1 MVRIVLIAIFLCLGS
16 KGFCQS
22 QIVIKTIPLTLL
34 RPNTPMISFA
44 LEYRKNQ
51 IGFEYEHGIKTGYIV
66 GYGDNF
72 RDTFRL
78 LKNYFRSQSNF
89 RYHLKDKRSLFG
101 LNFSF
106 LPSTYTRRNDW
117 YEINKTKFSYSLSN
131 ISRNQLDYRF
141 IYGIVLPTNS
151 PFSFEFLTGC
161 GARDL

>member
-1 MVRIVLIAIFLCLGS
+1 
-16 KGFCQS
+16 
-22 QIVIKTIPLTLL
+22 
-34 RPNTPMISFA
+34 MISFA

-161 GARDL
+161 GARD